1 MKKKI
6 LIYGVGPF
14 GSLFAERLSEA
25 GHAVSLL
32 DHGERQQELKTH
44 GIVIENTETGVRT
57 VTHLPI
63 VESLGEED
71 YYDLVIVPI
80 RKNKV
85 SAILPALAANKHVP
99 TFLFMMNNAA
109 GQQEFIDVLGKE
121 RVMAGFPLP
130 GGYKKG
136 HVMYMMPVEKKNTT
150 ILPIG
155 EVDGSVTTRTREV
168 AKILSSMRGYRAE
181 IQKDID
187 AWLKTQVAILIP
199 TLVPAFYAC
208 DSDLERFA
216 ATRDAQ
222 VLMKRAL
229 HESLLATKNAGIPIT
244 PPAFEIMDRIPEPL
258 FVMALG
264 KMANTPPF
272 ENAVEQLKASED
284 EIEFLTDEFYTMI
297 QPGNTPTP
305 TVDRLTAYTYGKK
318 EPLPAGS
325 KSIPLN
331 WRPLYGAAIGLAAIA
346 GAAVMIKKQRNGN
359 GHRKVPAA

>member
-14 GSLFAERLSEA
+14 GSLFAERLAEA
-25 GHAVSLL
+25 GHSVFLL
-32 DHGERQQELKTH
+32 DHGERLQELKTH

-63 VESLGEED
+63 VESLDEED
-71 YYDLVIVPI
+71 YYDLVIVPV
-80 RKNKV
+80 RKNQV
-85 SAILPALAANKHVP
+85 SSILPVLAANKNVP

-109 GQQEFIDVLGKE
+109 GQQEFIDALGKE

-136 HVMYMMPVEKKNTT
+136 HVMHMMPVEKKNTM

-155 EVDGSVTTRTREV
+155 EVDGSVSTRTREV
-168 AKILSSMRGYRAE
+168 AKILSSMRGYQAE
-181 IQKDID
+181 IRKDID
-187 AWLKTQVAILIP
+187 AWLKTQVAFLIP

-208 DSDLERFA
+208 NTDPEHFA

-229 HESLLATKNAGIPIT
+229 HESLQAMKNAGIPIT
-244 PPAFEIMDRIPEPL
+244 PPAFEMMDRIPEPL
-258 FVMALG
+258 FVLALG
-264 KMANTPPF
+264 KMATTPIF
-272 ENAVEQLKASED
+272 GNAVEHFKDSAD
-284 EIEFLTDEFYTMI
+284 EIEYLTDEFYTMI

-305 TVDRLTAYTYGKK
+305 TVDQLTEYTYGKK
-318 EPLPAGS
+318 DSLPVGS
-325 KSIPLN
+325 KTIPLN
-331 WRPLYGAAIGLAAIA
+331 WKPVYTAAIGIAAVA
-346 GAAVMIKKQRNGN
+346 GAAVLIKKQRNGN
-359 GHRKVPAA
+359 GHRKTTAA